1 MDPLVTGVAQIPHCC
16 VLRSVQQAAG
26 SMEGRPPR
34 SAPTGQCRQ
43 DQPGRF
49 RFSFRSAPLFPW
61 LVHKSGIKIIVF
73 HSAPSRPTQLV
84 AWEANEAK
92 LSRASASGSSPRT
105 PLISSGGR
113 APPFKGLVSNV
124 SLCQC
129 FTCVTSASRKTRHTH
144 ITRLYRNKTI
154 GFTGI
159 RQYGGFQ

>member
-1 MDPLVTGVAQIPHCC
+1 MNPLVTGVAQIPHCC

-92 LSRASASGSSPRT
+92 LSRAWLCLKVPDQSHLFLWPR
-105 PLISSGGR
+105 PLL
-113 APPFKGLVSNV
+113 KGQCPMFHCVNV
-124 SLCQC
+124 SLVSPPPHARQD
-129 FTCVTSASRKTRHTH
+129 TH
-144 ITRLYRNKTI
+144 ISH
-154 GFTGI
+154 GSTGI
-159 RQYGGFQ
+159 RQ